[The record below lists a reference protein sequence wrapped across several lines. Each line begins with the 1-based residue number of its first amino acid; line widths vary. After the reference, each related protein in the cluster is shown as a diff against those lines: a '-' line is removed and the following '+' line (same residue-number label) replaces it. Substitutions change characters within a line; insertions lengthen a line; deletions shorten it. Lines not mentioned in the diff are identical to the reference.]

1 MELETPTHQV
11 GAPCINGKSP
21 TVERRW
27 GVLQEV
33 QQKYEVSV
41 RELSERFDVSLATIR
56 RDLSYLEQKGLLQR
70 THGGAQALSLA
81 DQTFLFDA
89 RMMQRTE
96 VKCSIGRTAAQL
108 IEPGASIFLD
118 SGTTVLEV
126 ARHIPEK
133 LAEGGGLTAITRS
146 LLIASELRTQRQTR
160 LLILG
165 GIYVHDFDTIVG
177 SQVESALREIHVDTL
192 FIGTD
197 GVTSDYLTTDNLME
211 ATLYPIMAQSADRIV
226 VVTDS
231 TKIGVRQLQAILP
244 LSQIH
249 TFVTDAAAPDDFVR
263 LLREQDIEVLLAPTA
278 G

>member
-1 MELETPTHQV
+1 
-11 GAPCINGKSP
+11 
-21 TVERRW
+21 
-27 GVLQEV
+27 VLQEV